1 MRNRFSRLKSHRGKI
16 IGIVGC
22 PASGKS
28 LLAKQLAKE
37 FSAETFFEGEA
48 MKFPERIVENL
59 GEGKRPLETC
69 LWFHQNRFDDYLKAS
84 EFRRKGRTVVM
95 DTFWLTNRFYFPS
108 RAQMDEFERQLAM
121 YVELIDQRVFDWPDV
136 VIYIRMSR
144 EQINQFVHERGRPF
158 ETTDRYIEHI
168 YRVNDEH
175 EKFFNQYKRDN
186 LIVIDHAGID
196 FKNPEHVQ
204 GIVEQ
209 VLKFKVSKQPQT
221 PPEEQLKLFR

>member
-1 MRNRFSRLKSHRGKI
+1 MSYRFSRLKSHRGKI

-28 LLAKQLAKE
+28 LLAKQLAQA
-37 FSAETFFEGEA
+37 FSAEVFFEGEA

-69 LWFHQNRFDDYLKAS
+69 LWFHQNRFEDYLKAS
-84 EFRRKGRTVVM
+84 EFRRQGRTVVM

-121 YVELIDQRVFDWPDV
+121 YVELIDQRVFDWPDI

-144 EQINQFVHERGRPF
+144 EQIKEFVQRRGRPF
-158 ETTDRYIEHI
+158 ETTERYIEHI
-168 YRVNDEH
+168 FRVNDEH
-175 EKFFNQYKRDN
+175 EKFFKQYKRDN
-186 LIVIDHAGID
+186 LIVIDHDGLD
-196 FKNPEHVQ
+196 FKNPKDVE
-204 GIVEQ
+204 GIIEQ
-209 VLKFKVSKQPQT
+209 IKGFKVSLQPQT